1 MTKKNG
7 RGRGGRQHVTDIT
20 PIILTEIRDIVR
32 DLATRMD
39 RLEVRMG
46 GLEGR
51 MGGLADRMGGLADRM
66 GGLADR
72 MGGLEGAF
80 GAFKPDV
87 ERRLSALEAAVFRNN

>member
-51 MGGLADRMGGLADRM
+51 MGGLADRMGGL
-66 GGLADR
+66 
-72 MGGLEGAF
+72 EGAF